1 MIEQIIR
8 RLQAYYFLSNAFLYP
23 QTSWLEELPEAQRI
37 LDALGVPSS
46 QEIMEAALSIDLAA
60 LQAQYREAFGL
71 TGSQCYET
79 EFGLPHEFRQ
89 SQELADIAG
98 FYRAFGFQ
106 AGGSRHE
113 RPDHLAAELEFM
125 YLLALKEAYALE
137 NGLVEQAG
145 ICQQAQ
151 CAFLRDHLGRWVGLF
166 NASLRQSSETRLGVS
181 ANDSLYLDLAQL
193 AQEFIASELQ
203 RLGLQLEEGSLPEM
217 KPTPFNPDFSCAGC
231 AAAEPVQ

>member
-1 MIEQIIR
+1 MIDQTIQR
-8 RLQAYYFLSNAFLYP
+8 AQVYYFLSHALLYP
-23 QTSWLEELPEAQRI
+23 QENWPEDLPVLLERLEMLEIPIDQGVGDLPAGMA
-37 LDALGVPSS
+37 LD
-46 QEIMEAALSIDLAA
+46 A
-60 LQAQYREAFGL
+60 LQAQHREVFGL
-71 TGSQCYET
+71 TGSLLYET
-79 EFGLPHEFRQ
+79 ELGMPHEFRQ